1 MGYLAPSKL
10 AHPYPD
16 HGRKPV
22 VKRDP
27 AHRKLAS
34 GLLGS
39 DFNSSSV
46 LVQPLTQW
54 RNLFYKHTGP
64 SLWFDFLLVIS
75 VSQANLGFSVVT
87 SKSPSL
93 SSLMHKHPF
102 LTRDLGSRWGQFP
115 VKPSFKDL
123 SLLSHASLPF
133 ENYDVPIPTKKTS
146 ELQGQAPSFECL
158 RDNVY
163 FIFLR
168 TIDLD

>member
-1 MGYLAPSKL
+1 MAVLSTFQASLPLSWPWEKACSK
-10 AHPYPD
+10 ARPRTQKA
-16 HGRKPV
+16 G
-22 VKRDP
+22 
-27 AHRKLAS
+27 S
-34 GLLGS
+34 GLLVS

-54 RNLFYKHTGP
+54 RNLFYKRTGP

-93 SSLMHKHPF
+93 SSLMHKHSF
-102 LTRDLGSRWGQFP
+102 LTHDLGSHWGQFP

-133 ENYDVPIPTKKTS
+133 ENYDVPVPTKKTS

-168 TIDLD
+168 SIDLD